1 MTNNLI
7 CLPKDYILVV
17 FSLIIGISSWYIYI
31 KNNDN
36 LFDRVKNY
44 IDLNNKEPI
53 ATNKSDIVTNK
64 SDIINNIDF
73 VEKRLILENRDRK
86 VLNDNFAPPERRV
99 PEYQYP
105 DNIKN
110 YINIPSK
117 GYPDNY
123 QLMGIVIRDNTETAY
138 NLYGRQTYPRSNE
151 YEYYVQKTDYHN
163 NVKIPI
169 KNKGNIEL
177 VDNQIIDII
186 GTNHEKGIFRVKL
199 YNYDLPRYNPYII

>member
-1 MTNNLI
+1 MANNLI
-7 CLPKDYILVV
+7 CLPKDYILIIL
-17 FSLIIGISSWYIYI
+17 SLVIGISSWYMYI

-36 LFDRVKNY
+36 LFDKVKKY
-44 IDLNNKEPI
+44 ID
-53 ATNKSDIVTNK
+53 S
-64 SDIINNIDF
+64 NNIPTPPVDIPEF
-73 VEKRLILENRDRK
+73 IEKRLILENRDRK

-110 YINIPSK
+110 YINIPSR

-123 QLMGIVIRDNTETAY
+123 QLIGIVIRDNTETAY
-138 NLYGRQTYPRSNE
+138 NLYGRQTYPGSNE

-169 KNKGNIEL
+169 KIKGNIEL